1 MTPLGITAHA
11 GHTASV
17 RFFGDSDPFE
27 LTSDHGS
34 PLYVYNEAILRTRCR
49 EMLALVDHP
58 RFRVNFSAKANSNL
72 ELLRIVH
79 DEGLRVDAM
88 SPGEIHLELA
98 AGFAPE
104 DIFYICNN
112 VSAQEMRFAIERGV
126 RVSVDSLSQLDL
138 FGRTNPGGEV
148 AVRFNPGAGA
158 GHHAKVVT
166 AGNQTKFGVQASD
179 VDEVRDILRRHKLR
193 LAGLNQHIGSLF
205 MTGETYLEAAETL
218 LGIARELGQKP
229 DFVDFGGGFGVPYK
243 KLSGQRRLDMPAL
256 GEGLAGVIERF
267 EAATGWKSEY
277 HVEPGRYVCAE
288 CGLLLGTVHA
298 VKDVAGT
305 AYAGTDLG
313 FNVLSRPV
321 MYDSHHDIEVFRMG
335 GEPFGPDEPVNI
347 VGNICETGDVLARE
361 RWLPELMEDDLLAVL
376 DAGAY
381 GHTMSSNYNC
391 RLRPAEILIQLDG
404 THRLIRRAD
413 TLDDL
418 LSPYSVAV

>member
-1 MTPLGITAHA
+1 MISCGIQAN
-11 GHTASV
+11 GGFIASV
-17 RFFGDSDPFE
+17 NFFGEADPFE
-27 LTSDHGS
+27 LTAEHGS
-34 PLYVYNEAILRTRCR
+34 PLYVYNEDILRGRCR
-49 EMLALVDHP
+49 EVRSLVDHP
-58 RFRVNFSAKANSNL
+58 RFAVNFSAKANSSL
-72 ELLRIVH
+72 ELLRIVR

-112 VSAQEMRFAIERGV
+112 VSAREMRFAVERGV
-126 RVSVDSLSQLDL
+126 RVSVDSLAQLDQ
-138 FGRTNPGGEV
+138 FGRINPGGEV

-166 AGNQTKFGVQASD
+166 AGTQTKFGVQASD
-179 VDEVRDILRRHKLR
+179 VDEVRGILDRHHLR

-205 MTGETYLEAAETL
+205 MNGETYLGAAEVL
-218 LGIARELGQKP
+218 LGIAEQLGEEP

-243 KLSGQRRLDMPAL
+243 KLSGQERLDLPAL
-256 GEGLAGVIERF
+256 GKGLAEVVARF
-267 EAATGWKSEY
+267 EARTGWRPAY

-298 VKDVAGT
+298 VKEVAGT
-305 AYAGTDLG
+305 TYAGTDLG

-321 MYDSHHDIEVFRMG
+321 LYDSHHDIEVFRLG

-361 RWLPELMEDDLLAVL
+361 RWLPELMQDDLLAVL

-391 RLRPAEILIQLDG
+391 RLRPAEILIQSDG

-418 LSPYSVAV
+418 LAPYSLAV